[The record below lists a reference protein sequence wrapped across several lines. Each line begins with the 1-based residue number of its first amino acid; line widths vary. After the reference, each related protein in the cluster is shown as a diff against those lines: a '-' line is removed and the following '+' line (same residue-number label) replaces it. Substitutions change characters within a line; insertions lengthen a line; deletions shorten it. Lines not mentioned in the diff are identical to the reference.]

1 MTLPSTLESYFSAQ
15 NMHDIDRLIACFAPD
30 ARVRDEGE
38 DIVGRDAIRA
48 WKEKVRDKYRF
59 TTEPLRHWQEGGHDL
74 VTARVTGTFP
84 GSPVELT
91 YRFMLRDDRISG
103 LEVVS

>member
-1 MTLPSTLESYFSAQ
+1 MTLPEPLQTYFSAQ
-15 NMHDIDRLIACFAPD
+15 NVHDVDRLIGCFAPG

-38 DIVGRDAIRA
+38 EIVGRDAIRA
-48 WKEKVRDKYRF
+48 WKEKVRDKYHY
-59 TTEPLRHWQEGGHDL
+59 TTEPLGHRQEGGSDL

-91 YRFMLRDDRISG
+91 YRFTLGDGMIAG
-103 LEVVS
+103 LEVA